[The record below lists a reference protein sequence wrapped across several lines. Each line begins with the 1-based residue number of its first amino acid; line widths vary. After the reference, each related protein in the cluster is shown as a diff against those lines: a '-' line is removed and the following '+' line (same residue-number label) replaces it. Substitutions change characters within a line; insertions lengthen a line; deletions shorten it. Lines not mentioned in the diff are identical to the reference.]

1 MIKLAVFDMDG
12 TIFES
17 YLDWLKIREE
27 LKIPQGDSIL
37 QEIYKT
43 GKVDKVR
50 LDILERYEREN
61 TLKTKPI
68 DGFSQCLRYLE
79 TRQIKTALVTNNN
92 KQNTDF
98 LLTRF
103 NLCFEVVITREMG
116 LWKPEPD
123 AFFYVMNLY
132 GCTAEE
138 VISIGDSHYDVRASR
153 AARIPAIY
161 IIEKEDRGVPIE
173 GERDDGITY
182 FTDYYQLKEI
192 FESYN
197 RFPAPRG
204 LDKKG
209 EIE

>member
-1 MIKLAVFDMDG
+1 MDG

-27 LKIPQGDSIL
+27 LKIPRSDSIL
-37 QEIYKT
+37 QEIYKD
-43 GKVDKVR
+43 GKIDKVR
-50 LDILERYEREN
+50 LEILERYEKEN

-68 DGFSQCLRYLE
+68 DGFTQCLRYLE

-92 KQNTDF
+92 KENTDY
-98 LLTRF
+98 LLDRF
-103 NLCFEVVITREMG
+103 NLRFDLVITREMQ

-123 AFFYVMNLY
+123 AFFYIMNLY

-138 VISIGDSHYDVRASR
+138 IISIGDSHYDVRASR
-153 AARIPAIY
+153 AAHISAIF
-161 IIEKEDRGVPIE
+161 IIEKEDRGVPIDS
-173 GERDDGITY
+173 DDGITY
-182 FTDYYQLKEI
+182 FTDYHQLKKI
-192 FESYN
+192 LESYN